1 MLGDKLHAAFVR
13 GDELPNLI
21 SPAGHTPILQRRRAA
36 MIQSRVRMVAVVFG
50 VLTPLWIVIDVTVF
64 DWTLAVWLILL
75 RLAAS
80 AAFLALALDRRTCD
94 DLPGAWRRL
103 AALLAIPTLF
113 FGISHP
119 LLYNQGVDDLRI
131 AVSAGYGYL
140 PFVMVAGLSV
150 FPLTVVEGA
159 LFAAPML
166 AAHLSAGFY
175 GSLVMPFPSYIS
187 ALWLLALIAVVA
199 TLAAISQ
206 LHFMIALLEQ
216 AAHDAL
222 TGAFSR
228 RIGEE
233 LLKLQVAHAER
244 TAQPLAAIFVDLDDF
259 KAVNDR
265 FGHDEGD
272 RVLRHAANTI
282 RSLLRQSDALVRW
295 GGEEFLVI
303 MPDTAVDGAMIA
315 VGRMRRAGFGRRPDG
330 SLQTAS
336 IGVAEQTADRA
347 ADWES
352 LVELADQRMYR
363 AKQDGKNRVVA
374 TGAGAGTGAGTGTG
388 AATAAG
394 GSDADPW
401 DSIVA

>member
-1 MLGDKLHAAFVR
+1 MRVERLLATLFGAFVR
-13 GDELPNLI
+13 SDELPDLI
-21 SPAGHTPILQRRRAA
+21 LPAGHTPILQRRRAA
-36 MIQSRVRMVAVVFG
+36 MIQSRVRMVALIFG
-50 VLTPLWIVIDVTVF
+50 ILTPLWIAIDVTVF
-64 DWTLAVWLILL
+64 EWSLAIWLILL
-75 RLAAS
+75 RLTAS
-80 AAFLALALDRRTCD
+80 AAFLALAFDSRSCEDMTC
-94 DLPGAWRRL
+94 AWGRL

-113 FGISHP
+113 FAVSHP
-119 LLYNQGVDDLRI
+119 LLCNQGVDDLRI

-150 FPLTVVEGA
+150 FPLTAVEGA

-166 AAHLSAGFY
+166 GAHLAAGFY

-244 TAQPLAAIFVDLDDF
+244 TGQPLTVIFVDLDDF

-265 FGHDEGD
+265 HGHEEGD

-282 RSLLRQSDALVRW
+282 RSLLRQSDALIRW
-295 GGEEFLVI
+295 GGEEFLVV
-303 MPDTAVDGAMIA
+303 MPDTPVNGAMIA
-315 VGRMRRAGFGRRPDG
+315 VERMRRAGFGKRPD
-330 SLQTAS
+330 STLQTAS
-336 IGVAEQTADRA
+336 IGIAEQTADRPI
-347 ADWES
+347 DWES

-363 AKQDGKNRVVA
+363 AKQEGKDRVVSC
-374 TGAGAGTGAGTGTG
+374 GS
-388 AATAAG
+388 AAAPQAE
-394 GSDADPW
+394 AEPW
-401 DSIVA
+401 DSITA

>member
-1 MLGDKLHAAFVR
+1 MRVDRLLAALFGAFVR
-13 GDELPNLI
+13 GDELPDLI
-21 SPAGHTPILQRRRAA
+21 RPAGHTPILQRRRAA
-36 MIQSRVRMVAVVFG
+36 MIQSRVRMVALIFG
-50 VLTPLWIVIDVTVF
+50 VLTPLWIAIDVSVF
-64 DWTLAVWLILL
+64 EWRLAVWLIVL
-75 RLAAS
+75 RLSAS
-80 AAFLALALDRRTCD
+80 TAFLALAFDRRSCED
-94 DLPGAWRRL
+94 MPCAWWRL
-103 AALLAIPTLF
+103 ASLLAIPTLF
-113 FGISHP
+113 FAISHP
-119 LLYNQGVDDLRI
+119 LLCNQGVDDLRV

-150 FPLTVVEGA
+150 FPLTALEGA

-166 AAHLSAGFY
+166 GAHLAAGFY
-175 GSLVMPFPSYIS
+175 GSLVMPFPSYLS
-187 ALWLLALIAVVA
+187 ALWLLVLIAVVA

-244 TAQPLAAIFVDLDDF
+244 AAQPLSAIFVDLDDF

-265 FGHDEGD
+265 YGHEEGD

-295 GGEEFLVI
+295 GGEEFLVV
-303 MPDTAVDGAMIA
+303 MPDTPVEGAMIA
-315 VGRMRRAGFGRRPDG
+315 VERMRRAGFGKRPDG

-336 IGVAEQTADRA
+336 IGIAEQTADRP

-363 AKQDGKNRVVA
+363 AKQDGKDRVV
-374 TGAGAGTGAGTGTG
+374 GTDGGNEPDAEVQPCDGI
-388 AATAAG
+388 TA
-394 GSDADPW
+394 
-401 DSIVA
+401 

>member
-1 MLGDKLHAAFVR
+1 MRVERLLAALVDAFVR
-13 GDELPNLI
+13 GDELPDLI
-21 SPAGHTPILQRRRAA
+21 HPSGHTPILQRRRAA
-36 MIQSRVRMVAVVFG
+36 MIQSRVRMVALIFG
-50 VLTPLWIVIDVTVF
+50 VLTPLWIAIDVTVF
-64 DWTLAVWLILL
+64 EWSLAIWLILL
-75 RLAAS
+75 RLTAS
-80 AAFLALALDRRTCD
+80 AAFLALAFDRRSCEDMTC
-94 DLPGAWRRL
+94 AWGRL

-113 FGISHP
+113 FAISHP

-150 FPLTVVEGA
+150 FPLTALEGA
-159 LFAAPML
+159 LFATPML
-166 AAHLSAGFY
+166 GAHLAAGFY

-244 TAQPLAAIFVDLDDF
+244 AAQPLAAIFVDLDDF

-265 FGHDEGD
+265 YGHEEGD

-295 GGEEFLVI
+295 GGEEFLVV
-303 MPDTAVDGAMIA
+303 MPDTSMAGALMAVE
-315 VGRMRRAGFGRRPDG
+315 RMRRAGFGKRPDG
-330 SLQTAS
+330 TLQTAS
-336 IGVAEQTADRA
+336 IGIAEQTTDRA

-363 AKQDGKNRVVA
+363 AKQDGKDRVVISDA
-374 TGAGAGTGAGTGTG
+374 TTEAGAEAGAKPGTD
-388 AATAAG
+388 
-394 GSDADPW
+394 SDPW

>member
-1 MLGDKLHAAFVR
+1 MRVDKFPAALFDAFVR
-13 GDELPNLI
+13 GDELPTLI
-21 SPAGHTPILQRRRAA
+21 HPGDHTPILQRRRAA
-36 MIQSRVRMVAVVFG
+36 MIQSRVRMVALIFG
-50 VLTPLWIVIDVTVF
+50 ILTPLWIAIDVTVF
-64 DWTLAVWLILL
+64 EWSLAIWLIVL
-75 RLAAS
+75 RLTAS
-80 AAFLALALDRRTCD
+80 AAFLALAFDRRTCD
-94 DLPGAWRRL
+94 DMNCAWRRL

-113 FGISHP
+113 FAISHP
-119 LLYNQGVDDLRI
+119 LLCDQGVDDLRI

-150 FPLTVVEGA
+150 FPLTALEGA

-166 AAHLSAGFY
+166 GAHLAAGFY

-187 ALWLLALIAVVA
+187 ALWLLLLIAVVA

-206 LHFMIALLEQ
+206 LHFMVALLAQ

-233 LLKLQVAHAER
+233 LLKLQVANAER
-244 TAQPLAAIFVDLDDF
+244 TSQPLTVIFVDLDDF

-265 FGHDEGD
+265 FGHEEGD

-295 GGEEFLVI
+295 GGEEFLI
-303 MPDTAVDGAMIA
+303 LMPDTRIDGAMIA
-315 VGRMRRAGFGRRPDG
+315 VERMRRAGFGKRPDG
-330 SLQTAS
+330 ILQTAS
-336 IGVAEQTADRA
+336 IGIAEQSTDRP
-347 ADWES
+347 ADWEA

-363 AKQDGKNRVVA
+363 AKQDGKNRVI
-374 TGAGAGTGAGTGTG
+374 GPGEGTGPD
-388 AATAAG
+388 
-394 GSDADPW
+394 SDSQPW
-401 DSIVA
+401 DEILA

>member
-1 MLGDKLHAAFVR
+1 MRVDKFPAALFDAFVR
-13 GDELPNLI
+13 GDELPTLI
-21 SPAGHTPILQRRRAA
+21 HPGDHTPILQRRRAA
-36 MIQSRVRMVAVVFG
+36 MIQSRVRMVALIFG
-50 VLTPLWIVIDVTVF
+50 ILTPLWIAIDVTVF
-64 DWTLAVWLILL
+64 EWSLAIWLIVL
-75 RLAAS
+75 RLTAS
-80 AAFLALALDRRTCD
+80 AAFLALAFDRRTCD
-94 DLPGAWRRL
+94 DMNCAWRRL

-113 FGISHP
+113 FAISHP
-119 LLYNQGVDDLRI
+119 LLCDQGVDDLRI

-150 FPLTVVEGA
+150 FPLTALEGA

-166 AAHLSAGFY
+166 GAHLAAGFY

-187 ALWLLALIAVVA
+187 ALWLLLLIAVVA

-206 LHFMIALLEQ
+206 LHFMVALLAQ

-233 LLKLQVAHAER
+233 LLKLQVANAER
-244 TAQPLAAIFVDLDDF
+244 TSQPLTVIFVDLDDF

-265 FGHDEGD
+265 FGHEEGD

-295 GGEEFLVI
+295 GGEEFLI
-303 MPDTAVDGAMIA
+303 LMPDTRIDGAMIA
-315 VGRMRRAGFGRRPDG
+315 VERMRRAGFGKRPDG
-330 SLQTAS
+330 ILQTAS
-336 IGVAEQTADRA
+336 IGIAEQSTDRP
-347 ADWES
+347 ADWEA

-363 AKQDGKNRVVA
+363 AKQDGKNRVI
-374 TGAGAGTGAGTGTG
+374 GPGEGTGPD
-388 AATAAG
+388 
-394 GSDADPW
+394 SDSQPW
-401 DSIVA
+401 DEILT

>member
-1 MLGDKLHAAFVR
+1 MRVERLLAALVDAFVR
-13 GDELPNLI
+13 SDELPDLI
-21 SPAGHTPILQRRRAA
+21 LPAGHTPILQRRRAA
-36 MIQSRVRMVAVVFG
+36 MIQSRVRMVALIFG
-50 VLTPLWIVIDVTVF
+50 VLTPLWIAIDVTVF
-64 DWTLAVWLILL
+64 EWSLAIWLILL
-75 RLAAS
+75 RLTAS
-80 AAFLALALDRRTCD
+80 AAFLALAFDRRSCED
-94 DLPGAWRRL
+94 MRCAWGRL

-113 FGISHP
+113 FAISHP

-150 FPLTVVEGA
+150 FPLTAVEGA

-166 AAHLSAGFY
+166 GAHLAAGFY

-206 LHFMIALLEQ
+206 LHFMIALLQQ

-244 TAQPLAAIFVDLDDF
+244 TAQPLSAIFVDLDDF

-265 FGHDEGD
+265 YGHEEGD

-295 GGEEFLVI
+295 GGEEFLVV
-303 MPDTAVDGAMIA
+303 MPDTPAEGAMIA
-315 VGRMRRAGFGRRPDG
+315 VERMRRAGFGKRPDG

-336 IGVAEQTADRA
+336 IGIAEQTADRP

-363 AKQDGKNRVVA
+363 AKQDGKDRVV
-374 TGAGAGTGAGTGTG
+374 GTG
-388 AATAAG
+388 
-394 GSDADPW
+394 GSNGPNAEAQPW
-401 DSIVA
+401 DGIVA

>member
-1 MLGDKLHAAFVR
+1 MRADRLLAALVDAFVR
-13 GDELPNLI
+13 GDELPDLI
-21 SPAGHTPILQRRRAA
+21 LPAGHTPILQRRRAA
-36 MIQSRVRMVAVVFG
+36 MIQSRVRMVALIFG
-50 VLTPLWIVIDVTVF
+50 ILTPLWIAIDVTVF
-64 DWTLAVWLILL
+64 EWSLAAWLILL
-75 RLAAS
+75 RLTAS
-80 AAFLALALDRRTCD
+80 AAFLALAFDRRSCED
-94 DLPGAWRRL
+94 MCCAWWRL
-103 AALLAIPTLF
+103 TALLAIPTLF
-113 FGISHP
+113 FAISHP

-150 FPLTVVEGA
+150 FPLTAVEGA

-166 AAHLSAGFY
+166 GAHLAAGFY
-175 GSLVMPFPSYIS
+175 GSLVMPFPSYLS

-244 TAQPLAAIFVDLDDF
+244 TAQPLTAIFVDLDDF

-265 FGHDEGD
+265 YGHEEGD

-282 RSLLRQSDALVRW
+282 RSLLRQSDALIRW
-295 GGEEFLVI
+295 GGEEFLVV
-303 MPDTAVDGAMIA
+303 MPDTSMAGALSAVE
-315 VGRMRRAGFGRRPDG
+315 RMRRAGFGKRPDG
-330 SLQTAS
+330 TLQTAS
-336 IGVAEQTADRA
+336 IGIAELTTDRP
-347 ADWES
+347 ADWEA

-363 AKQDGKNRVVA
+363 AKQNGKDRVVMSDAA
-374 TGAGAGTGAGTGTG
+374 TEAGAEAGAKPGTD
-388 AATAAG
+388 
-394 GSDADPW
+394 SDPW

>member
-1 MLGDKLHAAFVR
+1 MLTDTLLAAFVR
-13 GDELPNLI
+13 GDELPDLI
-21 SPAGHTPILQRRRAA
+21 HPAGHTPILHRRRAA
-36 MIQSRVRMVAVVFG
+36 MIQSRVRMVAMVFG
-50 VLTPLWIVIDVTVF
+50 VLTPLWIAIDVTVF
-64 DWTLAVWLILL
+64 DWSLAVWLIAL

-80 AAFLALALDRRTCD
+80 AAFLTLAFDRRSCE
-94 DLPGAWRRL
+94 DLAGAWRRL

-113 FGISHP
+113 FAISHP
-119 LLYNQGVDDLRI
+119 LLYGQGMDDLRI

-150 FPLTVVEGA
+150 FPLTAVEGA
-159 LFAAPML
+159 VFAAPML
-166 AAHLSAGFY
+166 AAHLAAGFY

-206 LHFMIALLEQ
+206 LHFMVALLEQ
-216 AAHDAL
+216 ASHDAL

-244 TAQPLAAIFVDLDDF
+244 AAQPLSAIFVDLDDF

-303 MPDTAVDGAMIA
+303 MPDTPVEGAMIA
-315 VGRMRRAGFGRRPDG
+315 VERMRRAGFGKRPDG
-330 SLQTAS
+330 ASQTAS
-336 IGVAEQTADRA
+336 IGIAEQNVDRP
-347 ADWES
+347 ADWEA
-352 LVELADQRMYR
+352 LVELADHRMYR
-363 AKQDGKNRVVA
+363 AKQDGKNRVVGVEA
-374 TGAGAGTGAGTGTG
+374 TGAPPLRPA
-388 AATAAG
+388 AAG
-394 GSDADPW
+394 
-401 DSIVA
+401 